1 MVQNII
7 NQLKL
12 RETCFNKNNFKLRCK
27 LCNSH
32 LNYDIQ
38 FKKRVCSQ
46 RCYNMLYYQ
55 QYYECLNNLIYEH
68 S

>member
-27 LCNSH
+27 QCNSY

-38 FKKRVCSQ
+38 IKKRVCSQ
-46 RCYNMLYYQ
+46 ICYNIFYYQ
-55 QYYECLNNLIYEH
+55 QYYENFNNLIYQY
-68 S
+68 